1 MASIKKGVSI
11 YVRVSALVFILME
24 RVAMLKWSL
33 KGWKPRPF
41 ALEAQ
46 KMYIG
51 MNQAIF
57 RFVEKV

>member
-1 MASIKKGVSI
+1 
-11 YVRVSALVFILME
+11 
-24 RVAMLKWSL
+24 MLKWNL

-46 KMYIG
+46 EMYIG

-57 RFVEKV
+57 RYTISRREILNAVQCLEI